1 MTYNDAVL
9 YAWLSQSEIADFF
22 GVTIQTVQNWTNSNN
37 APTGVIQALKLMAGD
52 CPVLSAKDGWQGWRF
67 KGGFLWS
74 PNGESFT
81 PGDIRAS
88 KMDYDII
95 RGYERETARL
105 YKEIKALK
113 ASTANQSAAP
123 TKTAIIIPF
132 PARGKASRDLL
143 A

>member
-9 YAWLSQSEIADFF
+9 NAWLSQNEIADFF
-22 GVTIQTVQNWTNSNN
+22 GVTLQTVQRWRKSNK
-37 APTGVIQALKLMAGD
+37 APVGVIQSLILLAGD
-52 CPVLSAKDGWQGWRF
+52 CPRFSAKDGWQGWRF

-105 YKEIKALK
+105 HSEIKALK
-113 ASTANQSAAP
+113 ASLTNEVAVP
-123 TKTAIIIPF
+123 VETAIIIPF
-132 PARGKASRDLL
+132 PTNPPHS
-143 A
+143 